1 MPGRPE
7 AADFAVTNSA
17 VPEPGPGQVLVR
29 HAFLSLDPYMASAIK
44 GRHMSGAI
52 APGDVMPGET
62 VGRVAASRHPGF
74 AEGDLVISR
83 GGWQL
88 WSVADPADPSLRG
101 MAAALSP
108 GVTRL
113 PDPAGVSPSLFLGV
127 LGMPGLTAFA
137 GVRDVLAPKPGET
150 FVVSAAAGAVGG
162 TAGQVARAMG
172 ARVIGIAGSAD
183 KCRHV
188 VDSFG
193 FDGCVDR
200 HDPDWKQTLA
210 TLCPDGIHAYFD
222 TVGGEMLK
230 GVMPRL
236 AMGGRVMLCG
246 MMDQYNSAE
255 ILPGPSL
262 APILQ
267 RRATVTGFVV
277 YDHWETMPLWRRL
290 GAAWIAQGR
299 LRFAESVTAGLD
311 SAPQAFADLMA
322 GRNVGKAIVALD
334 P

>member
-1 MPGRPE
+1 M
-7 AADFAVTNSA
+7 
-17 VPEPGPGQVLVR
+17 LVR

-44 GRHMSGAI
+44 GRHMSGAV

-62 VGRVAASRHPGF
+62 LGRVAASRHPDF
-74 AEGDLVISR
+74 AEGDVVISR

-88 WSVADPADPSLRG
+88 WSVAEPADPALRG

-108 GVTRL
+108 GATKLSV
-113 PDPAGVSPSLFLGV
+113 PDGVSPSLFLGV

-172 ARVIGIAGSAD
+172 ARSIGIAGSPE
-183 KCRHV
+183 KCRLV
-188 VDSFG
+188 IETFG
-193 FDGCVDR
+193 FDGCVNYR
-200 HDPDWKQTLA
+200 DPDWKQTLA
-210 TLCPDGIHAYFD
+210 ALCPDGVDAYFD

-246 MMDQYNSAE
+246 MMEQYNSAE

-290 GAAWIAQGR
+290 GTTWIAQGR
-299 LRFAESVTAGLD
+299 LRFTESVTAGLD
-311 SAPQAFADLMA
+311 GAPQAFADLMA
-322 GRNVGKAIVALD
+322 GRNVGKCIVAFD

>member
-7 AADFAVTNSA
+7 AADFAVTDGA

-52 APGDVMPGET
+52 APGDVMLGET

-88 WSVADPADPSLRG
+88 WSVADPADPTLRG

-113 PDPAGVSPSLFLGV
+113 PMQDGVSPSLYLGV

-137 GVRDVLAPKPGET
+137 GVRDALAPKPGET

-172 ARVIGIAGSAD
+172 ARVIGIAGSPE

-188 VDSFG
+188 VDVFG
-193 FDGCVDR
+193 FDGCVDHR
-200 HDPDWKQTLA
+200 DADWKKTLA
-210 TLCPDGIHAYFD
+210 ALCPDGVDAYFD

-277 YDHWETMPLWRRL
+277 YDHWETMPRWRSL
-290 GAAWIAQGR
+290 GATWITQGR
-299 LRFAESVTAGLD
+299 LRFTESVTAGLD
-311 SAPQAFADLMA
+311 GAPQAFADLMA
-322 GRNVGKAIVALD
+322 GRNFGKAIVALD